1 MGFKTFEPYAKV
13 SVINEFLGSYQIT
26 TDQTGFFPTLSGAAV
41 EAAAGL
47 IIWCRAVPLALG
59 VDLDPALA
67 DRPNHYLVVAL
78 ILLGIADSEVGYSLV
93 KLIDFA

>member
-41 EAAAGL
+41 ETAAGL
-47 IIWCRAVPLALG
+47 TARLKGCIELLPFYFLFHLKCCRAVP
-59 VDLDPALA
+59 
-67 DRPNHYLVVAL
+67 
-78 ILLGIADSEVGYSLV
+78 
-93 KLIDFA
+93 